1 MSSTATGWSIRP
13 LKRLVLLLSLSI
25 IGCGE
30 KPSSG
35 SSPPSPPP
43 LPVRVSEAQRG
54 DLALHLEALGTVSAF
69 NTTTVKTRVSGEL
82 VKIHFREGDTVK
94 AGALLAEIDPRA
106 FQNRLDQAL
115 GKLSGDRAQLQ
126 FAEAELARDQQLIA
140 KGYIARSELETQ
152 SAEVQRLKGLMAS
165 DQAEIES
172 ARLDLSY
179 CRITAPISG
188 QLGLKRIDVGNVL
201 NALDPLVVLTQM
213 QPMLILFNL
222 PQDEILRLKEKLL
235 EDSVP
240 VEAFDREGQRL
251 LAVGRLASVDNLIDA
266 TTGTLR
272 VKAEFPNEDLALY
285 PNQFV
290 NVRLVIENLKERI
303 LVPRHA
309 LVEGPSGTQ
318 AFLVRDDGTVEVRMV
333 VTGPSEGDLTVIES
347 GLDPHQIL
355 VTEGLDKLKAGT
367 RVRPLPQGS
376 EPKVETDPARGP

>member
-1 MSSTATGWSIRP
+1 M
-13 LKRLVLLLSLSI
+13 
-25 IGCGE
+25 
-30 KPSSG
+30 
-35 SSPPSPPP
+35 
-43 LPVRVSEAQRG
+43 
-54 DLALHLEALGTVSAF
+54 HLEALGTVTAF

-126 FAEAELARDQQLIA
+126 FAEAELARDQQLID